1 MEIIQV
7 IKNLSE
13 NNYLGLVIV
22 FMIISQYFIIKN
34 NTNNFNLILR
44 DIIND
49 NKEIQREM
57 LNEIK
62 ENKEIQK
69 EILNKLNEIKN
80 ELKEKN
86 KV

>member
-1 MEIIQV
+1 MEIIEI

-34 NTNNFNLILR
+34 NTSNFNLVLKEMIN
-44 DIIND
+44 IID
-49 NKEIQREM
+49 D
-57 LNEIK
+57 
-62 ENKEIQK
+62 NKEIQK
-69 EILNKLNEIKN
+69 EMLNELKEIKDDIKEIKN
-80 ELKEKN
+80 ELKEKS

>member
-1 MEIIQV
+1 MEIIEI

-34 NTNNFNLILR
+34 NTNNFNLLLR
-44 DIIND
+44 DMIND
-49 NKEIQREM
+49 NKEIQKEM
-57 LNEIK
+57 LNEL
-62 ENKEIQK
+62 KEIK
-69 EILNKLNEIKN
+69 NDIKEIKN
-80 ELKEKN
+80 ELKEKS